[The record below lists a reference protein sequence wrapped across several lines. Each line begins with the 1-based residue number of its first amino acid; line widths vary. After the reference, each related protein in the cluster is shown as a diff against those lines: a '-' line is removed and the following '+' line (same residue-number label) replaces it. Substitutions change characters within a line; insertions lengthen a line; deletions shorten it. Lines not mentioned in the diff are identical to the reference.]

1 LVDAAPPPAWWP
13 QAEGDCKLMPLT
25 LTELA
30 RLHTKREEALTA
42 RNDRLLFELRS
53 LERAADGL
61 PNTIDGARR
70 AALVSVD
77 AISTTFE
84 AFDPEGH
91 RLLLR
96 CARPEWARDPVMLRR
111 LARGAR
117 DAPTGL
123 PTVTWLPIGDWPH
136 LRLVAP
142 APRVVDRLPA
152 EGPSDPHWMAR
163 LLGGALLSLD
173 ALHRA
178 GLRAGDDLA
187 AMVTEPVDGGLSAL
201 CWLDPFDPGTD
212 APADLAAL
220 GRLAAALDPSG
231 TDPVAELGRAWA
243 DAPPPSAAV
252 GLRLVQR
259 VLADTLMYQRHT
271 LALVRRHQTKATR
284 IARLARLVRAL
295 EQSLPPPALRACLRA
310 GDDGLL
316 ALIDCDG
323 THIRGGTAAD
333 PDPRRLPLVWT
344 RPTGVEVQRARWLLR
359 AWATRTS
366 GDPLARDEAQRA
378 LGGDDSQAAL
388 LMRWLQATLRLR
400 SLRLLLA
407 AQGAGG
413 AQRSSTDNR

>member
-1 LVDAAPPPAWWP
+1 MPPT
-13 QAEGDCKLMPLT
+13 QDEI
-25 LTELA
+25 A
-30 RLHTKREEALTA
+30 RLHSLREAALAA
-42 RNDRLLFELRS
+42 RDDRLLLELRS

-61 PNTIDGARR
+61 PVAIDGARR
-70 AALVSVD
+70 STLVTID
-77 AISTTFE
+77 AISATYE
-84 AFDPEGH
+84 AFDPDGH

-117 DAPTGL
+117 DAPAGL
-123 PTVTWLPIGDWPH
+123 PAVAWLPDGDWPH
-136 LRLVAP
+136 LRLQAP

-152 EGPSDPHWMAR
+152 EGAPDPHWMAR
-163 LLGGALLSLD
+163 LVGGVLQGLQLL
-173 ALHRA
+173 HGA

-201 CWLDPFDPGTD
+201 CWLDAFDPGAD
-212 APADLAAL
+212 PRADLAAL

-231 TDPVAELGRAWA
+231 TDPIAELGRAWA
-243 DAPPPSAAV
+243 DSPPPSAAV

-259 VLADTLMYQRHT
+259 VLADTLMQQRHS

-284 IARLARLVRAL
+284 VARLARLVRAL
-295 EQSLPPPALRACLRA
+295 EQSLPPPVARACLRA

-323 THIRGGTAAD
+323 EHIRGGTAAD

-359 AWATRTS
+359 AWATRTT
-366 GDPLARDEAQRA
+366 GDPIMRDEAQRE
-378 LGGDDSQAAL
+378 LGGDDSRTAL
-388 LMRWLQATLRLR
+388 LLRWLQATLRLR
-400 SLRLLLA
+400 SARLLLA
-407 AQGAGG
+407 AQGAGA
-413 AQRSSTDNR
+413 AQRSSTDSR